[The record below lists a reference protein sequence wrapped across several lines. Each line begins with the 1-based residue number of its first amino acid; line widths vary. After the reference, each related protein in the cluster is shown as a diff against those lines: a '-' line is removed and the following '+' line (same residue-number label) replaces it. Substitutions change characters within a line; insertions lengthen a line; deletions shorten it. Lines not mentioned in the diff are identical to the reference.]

1 MDGLHPLEPGSM
13 DLDCLKAS
21 YGDKLC
27 LIGNIDIDK
36 TLTHG
41 TVQDVEREVRERIHQ
56 LGPGGGYIISDSNSV
71 PAFCKAE
78 NIVAMSKAVEKY
90 RYIY

>member
-1 MDGLHPLEPGSM
+1 M
-13 DLDCLKAS
+13 
-21 YGDKLC
+21 
-27 LIGNIDIDK
+27 
-36 TLTHG
+36 
-41 TVQDVEREVRERIHQ
+41 ERIHK

-71 PAFCKAE
+71 PAFCKTE

>member
-1 MDGLHPLEPGSM
+1 MMEIL
-13 DLDCLKAS
+13 
-21 YGDKLC
+21 
-27 LIGNIDIDK
+27 
-36 TLTHG
+36 
-41 TVQDVEREVRERIHQ
+41 HQ
-56 LGPGGGYIISDSNSV
+56 LGHGGGYIISDSNSV